1 MSVDAIVLFSG
12 GLDSILAAKVLEEQG
27 LEVLCLHCISPFF
40 GSRHSIDRW
49 KKIYSLNIVSLDVG
63 REFMQMLCRWPAH
76 GFGKVL
82 NPCVDCKILLLTQ
95 AKKYMDKIGATFL
108 ATGEVLGQRPMSQ
121 RRDTLFLISREANV
135 RDCLLRPLSAQH
147 LPPTPMEENGL
158 VNRDLLPAIAG
169 RGRSEQLELA
179 TKFKLAEIPTPA
191 GGCKLTEKENGRR
204 YWQILK
210 HYLPD
215 CGVDKQEPP
224 ANGARIIK
232 AHEDFRLSGIG
243 RQMWQNDY
251 WLCIGRNSCDNDA
264 LRANASKD
272 DILIKLCDFSGPIAL
287 ARHGASWPDD
297 ILESAC
303 AITSAYSP
311 RAASSGGKVRLSLK
325 LGDEYRI
332 IEVFPERKNWHVPEW
347 EETKEEIRRRAKEYE
362 QITKL
367 SRNEQRI
374 CKESG

>member
-158 VNRDLLPAIAG
+158 VNRDLLPALMI
-169 RGRSEQLELA
+169 LA
-179 TKFKLAEIPTPA
+179 PFA
-191 GGCKLTEKENGRR
+191 GGSCLSTPQSGR
-204 YWQILK
+204 
-210 HYLPD
+210 
-215 CGVDKQEPP
+215 
-224 ANGARIIK
+224 
-232 AHEDFRLSGIG
+232 
-243 RQMWQNDY
+243 
-251 WLCIGRNSCDNDA
+251 
-264 LRANASKD
+264 
-272 DILIKLCDFSGPIAL
+272 
-287 ARHGASWPDD
+287 
-297 ILESAC
+297 
-303 AITSAYSP
+303 
-311 RAASSGGKVRLSLK
+311 
-325 LGDEYRI
+325 
-332 IEVFPERKNWHVPEW
+332 
-347 EETKEEIRRRAKEYE
+347 
-362 QITKL
+362 
-367 SRNEQRI
+367 
-374 CKESG
+374 

>member
-27 LEVLCLHCISPFF
+27 LEVLCLHCVSPFF
-40 GSRHSIDRW
+40 GSRHSIERW
-49 KKIYSLNIVSLDVG
+49 KKIHNLNIVPLDVG
-63 REFMQMLCRWPAH
+63 MEFTQMLCRWPAH

-95 AKKYMDKIGATFL
+95 AKKYMNEIGAAFL

-121 RRDTLFLISREANV
+121 RRDSLFLISREANV

-147 LPPTPMEENGL
+147 LPPTPMEESGL
-158 VNRDLLPAIAG
+158 VNRALLPAISG
-169 RGRSEQLELA
+169 RGRNAQLELA
-179 TKFKLAEIPTPA
+179 KKYKLVEIPTPA

-210 HYLPD
+210 NYLPD
-215 CGVDKQEPP
+215 CGEDRQEPP
-224 ANGARIIK
+224 ANAAQTYNLR
-232 AHEDFRLSGIG
+232 EDFRLSGIG

-251 WLCIGRNSCDNDA
+251 WLCIGRNNSDNDA
-264 LRANASKD
+264 LRVNAGKD

-287 ARHGASWPDD
+287 ARHGASWPDE

-303 AITSAYSP
+303 AITAAYSP

-325 LGDEYRI
+325 LGNEYRI
-332 IEVFPERKNWHVPEW
+332 FEVLPERKNWHVPEW
-347 EETKEEIRRRAKEYE
+347 EETKEEIRARAKKFEAV
-362 QITKL
+362 
-367 SRNEQRI
+367 SRPSRE
-374 CKESG
+374 